1 MLLRISPQNRAHI
14 ICLCAALLLLITW
27 AYLTVLPQKQHPV
40 IAEDDGA
47 NQIVHTLD
55 GPLPAPHPRYFC
67 LSPLSTHL
75 DARFAKPTWPTAPE
89 RQASLIRLLHSFVG
103 TMEDVGITT
112 WIAHGSLL
120 AWHWNAR
127 IFPWEW
133 DLDVHVN
140 LRGLQELVS
149 CCNGSVYKY
158 GIEGK
163 YMLDVNAFVWER
175 DGMVDPANRIDARWI
190 DLATGLYV
198 DITAV
203 EEADDAEGEGL
214 LVAKDG
220 HRYRKRDVLPL
231 GAARFE
237 GVEVLVPRNVTVV
250 LGNEYGR
257 EALVRR
263 VFRGFRF
270 HEDLREWEAIISDM
284 TSS

>member
-1 MLLRISPQNRAHI
+1 MLLQISPRNCTHL

-27 AYLTVLPQKQHPV
+27 AYLTALPTYQGLEPQKQHTI

-55 GPLPAPHPRYFC
+55 GPLPAPHPRYFPI
-67 LSPLSTHL
+67 SPLSTHL
-75 DARFAKPTWPTAPE
+75 DERFAKPTRPTALE
-89 RQASLIRLLHSFVG
+89 RQASLIKLLHSFVG

-133 DLDVHVN
+133 DLDVHVH

-149 CCNGSVYKY
+149 CCNGSVYKF
-158 GIEGK
+158 GTEGK
-163 YMLDVNAFVWER
+163 YLLDVNTFVWER
-175 DGMVDPANRIDARWI
+175 DCMVDPANRIDARWI

-203 EEADDAEGEGL
+203 EEADDAEEEEGL
-214 LVAKDG
+214 LAAKDG
-220 HRYRKRDVLPL
+220 HRYRRRGRAAIEGGSVGGCGDA
-231 GAARFE
+231 GATQCDGGAGE
-237 GVEVLVPRNVTVV
+237 
-250 LGNEYGR
+250 
-257 EALVRR
+257 
-263 VFRGFRF
+263 
-270 HEDLREWEAIISDM
+270 
-284 TSS
+284 